1 MTVSDIL
8 ALGRTF
14 DLVVIDTSNRR
25 ITQKTETVSGQT
37 DTYAYTYDLAGRLTD
52 VAKNGPNIAHYS
64 YDSNS
69 NRTGKTGT
77 SGNVIASHDD
87 QDRLLSYGNNSYS
100 YTDNGELKSKTFNG
114 QTTNYVYDVLG
125 NLRSVSLSNGTTI
138 DYVIDGRNRRI
149 GKRVN
154 GTLTQAWLY
163 QNQLNPVAELDGSG
177 NVVAHFVYGS
187 RPNVPDYLIRG
198 GNTYRI
204 VSDHLGSPRLVVNT
218 NDGTVVQR
226 MDYDEFGNVLTDTN
240 PGFQPFGFAGGL
252 YDRDTKLVRFGVR
265 DYDPETGRWTAK
277 DPIKFDGAS
286 TNLYAYVL
294 NDPINLIDPYG
305 LFELPSLPQGLVD
318 ASAGFGDTI
327 TSGFGLFDTSL
338 TQLARQA
345 LDADDQVNR
354 CSDAY
359 RYGKYG
365 AYGWAAV
372 TGGAAGAR
380 AAGWTTR
387 IALHGPHH
395 TFGGLGRLSHIQ
407 MNYWRIGVK
416 GSGGAVRIPLPWR

>member
-252 YDRDTKLVRFGVR
+252 YDRDTKLVRFGAR

-277 DPIKFDGAS
+277 DPIRFDGGNY
-286 TNLYAYVL
+286 NLYGYALGDSVNWIDMNGKGVIGIAGAVACAALDLYDAYSTFKEL
-294 NDPINLIDPYG
+294 GQLADEINSLKAQIDALQNKCLSGKGSNADFQRLRDLQKQALQKIQEQTARQIKDYIPNIG
-305 LFELPSLPQGLVD
+305 I
-318 ASAGFGDTI
+318 GFGCAAI
-327 TSGFGLFDTSL
+327 
-338 TQLARQA
+338 AA
-345 LDADDQVNR
+345 L
-354 CSDAY
+354 
-359 RYGKYG
+359 
-365 AYGWAAV
+365 
-372 TGGAAGAR
+372 
-380 AAGWTTR
+380 
-387 IALHGPHH
+387 P
-395 TFGGLGRLSHIQ
+395 F
-407 MNYWRIGVK
+407 
-416 GSGGAVRIPLPWR
+416 